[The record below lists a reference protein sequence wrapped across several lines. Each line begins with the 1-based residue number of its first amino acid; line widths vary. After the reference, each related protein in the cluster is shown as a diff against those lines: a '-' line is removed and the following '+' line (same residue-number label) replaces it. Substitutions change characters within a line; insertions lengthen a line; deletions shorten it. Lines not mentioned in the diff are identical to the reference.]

1 MPYRHNN
8 YSFVVDSTFEPM
20 SLQELM
26 TPFLMYKDAYEKQE
40 AVLDELNKNTDTFKY
55 LEQVAKDNPDSK
67 AAQIYNS
74 YANDLRRYGNDFS
87 ARGLSM
93 ANKRGLLNMKRRY
106 QGEIGRLEKA
116 DALRKAQIK
125 EQHDLG
131 IKDPTLMF
139 SREARLSNLDDYLED
154 PDLTYQ
160 SYSGALLAKQV
171 GDAAANIAKSL
182 SEYGKGKPLDG
193 FTKTWLQQHGFTAG
207 QVAQAINNP
216 NAPGSSGILKS
227 LVENAVNSSGITQ
240 WGDKATISRA
250 YDYARQGL
258 WNAVGQTQVQT
269 YTDEAAKLAAQEA
282 SQKRV
287 ARYAAGLQ
295 EQQRMNGLAINPINI
310 YNQKEKDQASSNM
323 RKYAKYFTTDANGNV
338 KMTQAG
344 LEEYKRNV
352 ASRHTMVSGQ
362 RVGTGSTVDSGPMYQ
377 PSDFKKFIDSLGGGR
392 YIINGKM
399 QPGNLGNL
407 WVKYNR
413 DNASSAFDATKSTE
427 FDYTIS
433 DSQQKD
439 MKYAIQTAARGTKL
453 QEVDFDRK
461 TNTFKPSGD
470 TIDMKDLNSD
480 NVTILS
486 TRFSPYGNTVM
497 IKDKNGEVH
506 RYNMPTG
513 INPYNEANR
522 DRAMQKA
529 MQWQNTV
536 ASGQYK
542 DAQGNVHQ
550 ATPDEITYAQ
560 RMYAQALQEAYL
572 YHSQLGVSNKT
583 KEQEF
588 NPYGY

>member
-1 MPYRHNN
+1 MPN
-8 YSFVVDSTFEPM
+8 YSLVANTQFRNRSFDDMLKP
-20 SLQELM
+20 L
-26 TPFLMYKDAYEKQE
+26 LMYTQEYNAIEDAASDLATKASVWEGMANEQTDPE
-40 AVLDELNKNTDTFKY
+40 AY
-55 LEQVAKDNPDSK
+55 
-67 AAQIYNS
+67 AQYKR
-74 YANDLRRYGNDFS
+74 YANDLQRQAVNLSQNGLNPTTRRE
-87 ARGLSM
+87 
-93 ANKRGLLNMKRRY
+93 LLNLKRRY
-106 QGEIGRLEKA
+106 SSEITPIEQAYANRKTQA
-116 DALRKAQIK
+116 DEQRKALLQN
-125 EQHDLG
+125 
-131 IKDPTLMF
+131 PTLLL
-139 SREARLSNLDDYLED
+139 SRRADMTSLDDYMRNPQLGYE
-154 PDLTYQ
+154 
-160 SYSGALLAKQV
+160 SYSGALLTQQV
-171 GDAAANIAKSL
+171 GQAASAIAKEL
-182 SEYGKGKPLDG
+182 RDYGKGKPLDG
-193 FTKTWLQQHGFTAG
+193 FTKTWLQQHGFTAAE
-207 QVAQAINNP
+207 VAQAINNP
-216 NAPGSSGILKS
+216 DSPRSSHILNT
-227 LVENAVNSSGITQ
+227 LVNNVMADSGVPQ
-240 WGDKATISRA
+240 WADRATLNQA
-250 YDYARQGL
+250 YSYARQGL

-295 EQQRMNGLAINPINI
+295 EQQRTNGLAINPINI
-310 YNQKEKDQASSNM
+310 YSQKEKDQANRNM
-323 RKYAKYFTTDANGNV
+323 KQYAKYFTTDANGHV
-338 KMTQAG
+338 RMTAEG
-344 LEEYKRNV
+344 LKEYNRKIRQNNGKIQV
-352 ASRHTMVSGQ
+352 TSEGTTILTEASS
-362 RVGTGSTVDSGPMYQ
+362 SYVDSPLKQ
-377 PSDFKKFIDSLGGGR
+377 FIDSLGGKDFASKR
-392 YIINGKM
+392 
-399 QPGNLGNL
+399 QVGNLGNL

-433 DSQQKD
+433 DSQQKE
-439 MKYAIQTAARGTKL
+439 MKKAIQTAARGTEL

-470 TIDMKDLNSD
+470 TIDMEDLNSD
-480 NVTILS
+480 NVTVLS

-506 RYNMPTG
+506 RYSMPTG
-513 INPYNEANR
+513 INPTNEDNR

-529 MQWQNTV
+529 IQWQNMV

>member
-1 MPYRHNN
+1 MSRN
-8 YSFVVDSTFEPM
+8 YSLVANTQFRNRSFDDMLKP
-20 SLQELM
+20 L
-26 TPFLMYKDAYEKQE
+26 LMYTQEYNAIEDA
-40 AVLDELNKNTDTFKY
+40 ASDLAT
-55 LEQVAKDNPDSK
+55 K
-67 AAQIYNS
+67 AS
-74 YANDLRRYGNDFS
+74 VWEG
-87 ARGLSM
+87 M
-93 ANKRGLLNMKRRY
+93 ANEQTDPEAYAQYKRYADDLQRQAVNLSQNGLNPTTRRELLNLKRRY
-106 QGEIGRLEKA
+106 SSDITPIEQAYANRKTQA
-116 DALRKAQIK
+116 DEQRKALLQN
-125 EQHDLG
+125 
-131 IKDPTLMF
+131 PTLLL
-139 SREARLSNLDDYLED
+139 SRRADMTSLDDYMRNPQLGYE
-154 PDLTYQ
+154 
-160 SYSGALLAKQV
+160 SYSGALLTQQV
-171 GDAAANIAKSL
+171 GQAASAIAKEL
-182 SEYGKGKPLDG
+182 RDYGKGKPLDG
-193 FTKTWLQQHGFTAG
+193 FTKTWLQQHGFTAAE
-207 QVAQAINNP
+207 VAQAINNP
-216 NAPGSSGILKS
+216 DSPRSSHILNT
-227 LVENAVNSSGITQ
+227 LVNNVMANSGVPQ
-240 WGDKATISRA
+240 WADRATLNQA
-250 YDYARQGL
+250 YSYARQGL
-258 WNAVGQTQVQT
+258 WNAVGQTQVQA

-310 YNQKEKDQASSNM
+310 YNQKEKDQANKNM
-323 RKYAKYFTTDANGNV
+323 KQYAKYFTTDANGHV
-338 KMTQAG
+338 KMTAEG
-344 LEEYKRNV
+344 LKEYNRKVRHNNGKIQV
-352 ASRHTMVSGQ
+352 TPEGTTILTEASSSYG
-362 RVGTGSTVDSGPMYQ
+362 DSP
-377 PSDFKKFIDSLGGGR
+377 FKQFIDSLGGGK

-413 DNASSAFDATKSTE
+413 DNASSAFDATRSTE

-439 MKYAIQTAARGTKL
+439 MKSAIQTAARGTKL

-470 TIDMKDLNSD
+470 TIDMEDLNSD
-480 NVTILS
+480 NVTVLS

-506 RYNMPTG
+506 RYMMPTG
-513 INPYNEANR
+513 INPTNETNR

-529 MQWQNTV
+529 MQWQNMV

-572 YHSQLGVSNKT
+572 YHSQLGISNKT